1 VKLALHLMNMTW
13 PGGPA
18 AIGPTLART
27 AQRAEEAGFDALSV
41 MDHFFQIP
49 VVGAAEEPLTEA
61 YTTLGFLAGVTRRIR
76 LGALVTGVTYR
87 HPGVLV
93 KAVTSLDV
101 LSGGRAFFGVGA
113 AWFEREHLGL
123 GVPYPPVAERFRRLE
138 ETLRIAK
145 QMWSGEV
152 GPFEGRYYQL
162 AETLCSPMPVQRPH
176 PPIVIGGGGETKTLR
191 LVARYGDACNLFA
204 YEGHDVLRRKL
215 DVLREHCAAEGREY
229 DAIQKTATT
238 RFALARQPGEGKV
251 TPGQAIE
258 QLHALA
264 ELGFTL
270 VECMVPDAHEDG
282 AFDLFAAEVIPAVAR
297 LPS

>member
-1 VKLALHLMNMTW
+1 MKLALHLMNMTW
-13 PGGPA
+13 PGGPGQV
-18 AIGPTLART
+18 GPILART
-27 AQRAEEAGFDALSV
+27 AQRVEDAGFDALSV

-61 YTTLGFLAGVTRRIR
+61 YTTLGFLAGVTRRLR
-76 LGALVTGVTYR
+76 LGTLVTGVTYR

-101 LSGGRAFFGVGA
+101 LSSGRAFFGIGA

-123 GVPYPPVAERFRRLE
+123 GVPYPPLAERFRRLE
-138 ETLRIAK
+138 ETLQIAK
-145 QMWSGEV
+145 LMWSGEV
-152 GPFEGRYYQL
+152 CRFEGRYYQL

-191 LVARYGDACNLFA
+191 LVARYADACNLFA

-215 DVLREHCAAEGREY
+215 DVLRQHCADEGRDYES
-229 DAIQKTATT
+229 IQKTATT
-238 RFALARQPGEGKV
+238 RFTLRRQPAAGEV
-251 TPGQAIE
+251 TPAQALE

-270 VECMVPDAHEDG
+270 VECIVPDAHEDG
-282 AFDLFAAEVIPAVAR
+282 ALDLFGSDVVPAAAR
-297 LPS
+297 LA